1 MTSPDRGALGLDDLA
16 GLLQEDIAEWTEAIE
31 SIHDQ
36 FGDEGVREILRHLQ
50 DHALGMDVPLAEA
63 TLNTPYVNSIAPDDQ
78 PAYPGNIEIEQRIE
92 NLVRWNAAAMVLRG
106 QDQGAGLGGHI
117 ATYASCATLLEVGF
131 NHFFH
136 GFDDENDPD
145 MLLPQPHAAPGVYA
159 RAWLEGRLTLDQ
171 LKNYRRELG
180 SGGGLSSYPHPR
192 SMPDFWEMPN
202 ASMGLS
208 TPAAIYEARFAKYL
222 ENRGLKPK
230 SQRKI
235 WCFIGDGESDEPEV
249 LGTINIA
256 AREKLDNL
264 ILVVNCNLQR
274 LDGPVRG
281 NGKIIQ
287 ELERVFR
294 GADWQVIKVIWGSG
308 WDPLLARDKSG
319 VLRKRMDECLDGDYQ
334 MYSVLP
340 GDVQR
345 EHWVE
350 GNPELEQ
357 MMRSLT
363 DDELKAIKRGGQ
375 DPKKIYAAYDQALR
389 TRGKPTVILI
399 KTVKGDGMGAQGKN
413 TAHQFK
419 DMGGDER
426 VQLAREL
433 GIPLSE
439 TQARAAEFYRP
450 PEDSEEMQYL
460 RSHRDKLHGPV
471 PRRRQVCPPLAA
483 PSLDSL
489 SDFLKGSGERALST
503 TMVMVRLLANLLR
516 NKTVGQYVVPIV
528 PDEARTFGM
537 DGLFKVAGIYAPEG
551 QKYRPVDADTLLPY
565 REAADGQI
573 LQEGICETGAMA
585 SFMAAGSAY
594 AVHGL
599 PMIPF
604 YIFYS
609 MFGFQRVG
617 DMIWSCGDMMCR
629 GFLLGGT
636 AGRTTLNG
644 EGLQHEDGHSHIL
657 ASTLPNL
664 KCYDPAFGYEVA
676 IIVREGMRRMYEAQ
690 EDLFYY
696 LTLYNENYIQPDAAS
711 SGILMTPKPDSEGDD
726 IIGAALYDG
735 VVKGGYL
742 YRRVHNEE
750 AGPTVHVLASGSLM
764 QQAMVAQER
773 LEAAGLNV
781 TLWSI
786 TSFTELQREAY
797 ACARH
802 NRLHPFDTPRTSH
815 LEQLFAEQSGVF
827 VAVTDYMKSL
837 AGGIAPW
844 MPGPYEVLG
853 TDGYGLSESRPALRA
868 HFEVDDEHIVQAA
881 LVALYRENLI
891 DPQTLERHLSALSV
905 NPNKANPARPA

>member
-1 MTSPDRGALGLDDLA
+1 MSSSSDISPVQDALAAQLA
-16 GLLQEDIAEWTEAIE
+16 EDKAEWAEAIE
-31 SIHDQ
+31 AIHEQ
-36 FGDEGVREILRHLQ
+36 FGDAGVREILRYVQ
-50 DHALGMDVPLAEA
+50 DHALGMNVPLNEA
-63 TLNTPYVNSIAPDDQ
+63 TLNTPYVNTISAEDQ
-78 PAYPGNIEIEQRIE
+78 PPYPGNIELEERIE
-92 NLVRWNAAAMVLRG
+92 KIIRWNAAAMVLQG
-106 QDQGAGLGGHI
+106 QDQGTGVGGHI
-117 ATYASCATLLEVGF
+117 ATYASCATMLEVGF
-131 NHFFH
+131 NHFFQ
-136 GFDDENDPD
+136 GFDNNNDPD
-145 MLLPQPHAAPGVYA
+145 MVLPQPHAAPGVYA
-159 RAWLEGRLTLDQ
+159 RAWLEGRLSKEQ
-171 LKNYRRELG
+171 LLNYRRELG

-249 LGTINIA
+249 VGTINIA

-294 GADWQVIKVIWGSG
+294 GADWNVIKVIWGSG
-308 WDPLLARDKSG
+308 WDGLLARDKDG

-340 GDVQR
+340 GNVQR

-350 GNPELEQ
+350 GNPELER
-357 MMRSLT
+357 MMSSLT

-375 DPKKIYAAYDQALR
+375 DPKKIYAAFDAALKS
-389 TRGKPTVILI
+389 TGKPTVILV

-413 TAHQFK
+413 TAHQYK
-419 DMGGDER
+419 NMAADER

-433 GIPLSE
+433 GIPISDDA
-439 TQARAAEFYRP
+439 ARKAEFYMP
-450 PEDSEEMQYL
+450 PQDSEELSYL
-460 RSHRDKLHGPV
+460 RAHRQQLSGPV
-471 PRRRQVCPPLAA
+471 PRRRQVCPALPA
-483 PSLDSL
+483 PGLDSL
-489 SDFLKGSGERALST
+489 KDFLAGSGERELST
-503 TMVMVRLLANLLR
+503 TMVMVRLLSNLLR
-516 NKTVGQYVVPIV
+516 NKDVGRYVVPIV

-657 ASTLPNL
+657 ASTVPNL
-664 KCYDPAFGYEVA
+664 KCYDPAFGFEVA
-676 IIVREGMRRMYEAQ
+676 LIVREGMRRMYEEQ

-696 LTLYNENYIQPDAAS
+696 LTLYNENYPQPAVEQVLEQGDMDADTLYEAVVRGGYRYRSLLADDAA
-711 SGILMTPKPDSEGDD
+711 PQ
-726 IIGAALYDG
+726 
-735 VVKGGYL
+735 
-742 YRRVHNEE
+742 VHLL
-750 AGPTVHVLASGSLM
+750 AGGSLM
-764 QQAMVAQER
+764 QQALQAQNQ
-773 LEAAGLNV
+773 LSAAGFSV

-786 TSFTELQREAY
+786 TSFVELERDAL
-797 ACARH
+797 ACARY
-802 NRLHPFDTPRTSH
+802 NRLHPLETPRVSFV
-815 LEQLFAEQSGVF
+815 EQLFGELQGVF
-827 VAVTDYMKSL
+827 VAVSDYMKSL

-844 MPGPYEVLG
+844 LPGRYEVLG
-853 TDGYGLSESRPALRA
+853 TDGYGLSEARPTLRRY
-868 HFEVDDEHIVQAA
+868 FEVDDAHIVQAA
-881 LVALYRENLI
+881 LVALYQEHMI
-891 DPQTLERHLSALSV
+891 DAQTLEGHLSGLDIDPDKP
-905 NPNKANPARPA
+905 NPANPT